1 MSCNRTKSHL
11 QNSSSSSTT
20 TTGGNTN
27 SQSLPRLTTTCA
39 GCLNELLT
47 SNEEDYVKALGQ
59 EWHTDCFCCSVCDH
73 HLHNWY
79 FEKDGLLFCRDDYYQ
94 RFGEA
99 CQQCSD
105 VISGPVMVA
114 GDHKFHPECFCC
126 TQCSSFIGYGEA
138 FALLERSKLYCDN
151 CYRQMLKLEASS
163 LDGMGKPLHSIR
175 LVEIPKDMT
184 TSLRLS
190 VDNIDGVQRNNA
202 AGHHLSGDNWNA
214 YLYNNAASSSSSHL
228 DYMSGKGLLT
238 GSSSSDLCPAIRISE

>member
-1 MSCNRTKSHL
+1 MSSCNPKACHL
-11 QNSSSSSTT
+11 QKSSSATNTT
-20 TTGGNTN
+20 TTN

-39 GCLNELLT
+39 GCLNEL
-47 SNEEDYVKALGQ
+47 SSSSEEECVVALGQ
-59 EWHTDCFCCSVCDH
+59 EWHFDCFRCSVCDH
-73 HLHNWY
+73 QLHNWY

-99 CQQCSD
+99 CQQCTD

-138 FALLERSKLYCDN
+138 FALLERSKLYCDA
-151 CYRQMLKLEASS
+151 CYRKLIKTESSS
-163 LDGMGKPLHSIR
+163 LDGIVKPLHSIR
-175 LVEIPKDMT
+175 LVEVPKDIT

-190 VDNIDGVQRNNA
+190 VDNIDGAQRNATA
-202 AGHHLSGDNWNA
+202 ASVGGSCDNWNS
-214 YLYNNAASSSSSHL
+214 YLYNNASSSSSSHL

-238 GSSSSDLCPAIRISE
+238 GSSSDLCPAIRISE

>member
-1 MSCNRTKSHL
+1 MSLFNSTKSAL
-11 QNSSSSSTT
+11 QNSST
-20 TTGGNTN
+20 NAN
-27 SQSLPRLTTTCA
+27 SQSLPRLTNTCA
-39 GCLNELLT
+39 SCLNELLSC
-47 SNEEDYVKALGQ
+47 SNEEYVVALGQ
-59 EWHTDCFCCSVCDH
+59 EWHADCFRCSVCDH

-138 FALLERSKLYCDN
+138 FALLERSKLYCDG
-151 CYRQMLKLEASS
+151 CYRKMLNTETNTAV
-163 LDGMGKPLHSIR
+163 DGITKPLHSIR
-175 LVEIPKDMT
+175 LVEIPKDIT

-190 VDNIDGVQRNNA
+190 VDNIDGAQRNTP
-202 AGHHLSGDNWNA
+202 AGLHLSGDNWN
-214 YLYNNAASSSSSHL
+214 SSSSSTHL
-228 DYMSGKGLLT
+228 DFMSSKGLLA
-238 GSSSSDLCPAIRISE
+238 GSSNDLCPAIRISE